1 MPGSYL
7 IHGLGCDL
15 AVGIFQIFCAQLCP
29 ALCNPVNYNLPGSS
43 VLGLLQTRELE
54 WVAMPFS
61 REPSKPGT
69 EPEPLTS
76 PELVGGFL
84 LLLLLF

>member
-1 MPGSYL
+1 MKKVLATQLYL
-7 IHGLGCDL
+7 TI
-15 AVGIFQIFCAQLCP
+15 
-29 ALCNPVNYNLPGSS
+29 CNPMDCSLPGSS

-84 LLLLLF
+84 LLLLLLF